1 MMAMKR
7 LNISLIALVAALP
20 AAALAQDIELDEIV
34 ITANKTETAA
44 ARAGVSVTVV
54 APAEDAV
61 PDAAA
66 TVETLGRLPGLSL
79 STQGPLGSPA
89 KLRIRGADQRYIAV
103 FVDGIR
109 VSDPTSAQTEFDF
122 GTLPAAGV
130 GRIEVLRG
138 SQSALWGGSAVAGV
152 VNITSP
158 RPAEDGTTQQVQMEA
173 GANATANLSYNLAHK
188 AGALETTLNLS
199 HFETD
204 GYSAF
209 DGGTEADGTEVDRA
223 SVGLRYQASDVL
235 ALGAN
240 LFHQRSDIE
249 FDGYNLATFA
259 FEDQA
264 NRQLRV
270 ETGARVFAELATGNT
285 DHVFD
290 LTSYAISRDYDDE
303 AGDSAY
309 DGSRLTLGWQAT
321 TTLSEAF
328 TLVYGADTMQE
339 KANYSHLPGG
349 VADTTLSG
357 AFVQGLWAA
366 NAQTDISAT
375 ARVDH
380 NSTFGS
386 FPTGRVALAYRPDDA
401 TTLRAAIA
409 TGYRAPS
416 IDERFGDYPE
426 FFFTGNADLTP
437 EESLSYEVGAERAF
451 GNGAV
456 VSATLFR
463 LEVDNLIASNAT
475 FSSLENVAGTS
486 VRQGVELAATLP
498 LGEMFDLGLAYTY
511 TDARRQSGTRIGLVP
526 YHDVTVTLD
535 GQLSDRLKAGLVVKS
550 VAGRLDDFAIAGMP
564 DYTVVTAEA
573 SYAVTNQ
580 AEAYL
585 RVENLFDADYQSS
598 NGYATS
604 DRALYVGLR
613 AKF

>member
-1 MMAMKR
+1 MKR

-20 AAALAQDIELDEIV
+20 AAALAQDIELYEIV
-34 ITANKTETAA
+34 ITANKTETEA

-61 PDAAA
+61 PDAAS

-158 RPAEDGTTQQVQMEA
+158 RPVEEGTTQQVQMEA

-223 SVGLRYQASDVL
+223 SVGLRYQVSDAL
-235 ALGAN
+235 TLGAN
-240 LFHQRSDIE
+240 LFHQRADIE
-249 FDGYNLATFA
+249 FDGYNLLTFA

-270 ETGARVFAELATGNT
+270 ETGARVFAELAAGNT

-303 AGDSAY
+303 AGASAY
-309 DGSRLTLGWQAT
+309 DGNRLTLSWQAT

-357 AFVQGLWAA
+357 AFVQGLWAV
-366 NAQTDISAT
+366 NAQTDLSAT

-380 NSTFGS
+380 NSIFGS
-386 FPTGRVALAYRPDDA
+386 FPTGRLALAYRPDEA

-426 FFFTGNADLTP
+426 FFFTGNAALTP
-437 EESLSYEVGAERAF
+437 EESLSYELGAEREF

-456 VSATLFR
+456 MSATLFR

-475 FSSLENVAGTS
+475 FSSLENVTGTS

-511 TDARRQSGTRIGLVP
+511 TDARRQSGSRIGLVP
-526 YHDVTVTLD
+526 YHDLTVTLD
-535 GQLSDRLKAGLVVKS
+535 GQLSDRLKAGVAVKS
-550 VAGRLDDFAIAGMP
+550 VAGRLDDFAAFEMP
-564 DYTVVTAEA
+564 DYTVVNAEA
-573 SYAVTNQ
+573 SYAVTDQ

-613 AKF
+613 ARF